1 MTGAEGAL
9 TTPAAPA
16 DEVAPAREARPTDRR
31 LPAGWRVVAAKEF
44 ADHLHSLRFGIL
56 FVVLGLAAVVPL
68 YFVSDTLRSVASQ
81 ASGTQAIF
89 LALFVAYYS
98 PTSGV
103 AIPPVYGFVGIV
115 APLLGVAF
123 SFDAINAERSDGTLP
138 RLLSQ
143 PIHRDD
149 VIVGKFVAG
158 LAVIML
164 VLVSVVLLISGFGI
178 FRLGI
183 VPEPEAVMRVI
194 AWLGFTIV
202 WVSLWL
208 AFGLLLSVAIRRAAT
223 AALAGF
229 GVWVLLQVFGQV
241 LVGLVAGIVAPYATA
256 ASAQQQIDLKNLSD
270 AITRI
275 VPLTLYQEG
284 SSVILNPTVTTV
296 STPATLGQLAQYA
309 YQHQIPQLLSLDQS
323 LLLVWPHIVA
333 LVTLTLGCF
342 ALAFVRFMRQEVRA

>member
-1 MTGAEGAL
+1 MTGAADAMTGS
-9 TTPAAPA
+9 AAPA
-16 DEVAPAREARPTDRR
+16 VPTGEARPTARR
-31 LPAGWRVVAAKEF
+31 LPSGWRVVAAKEF

-68 YFVSDTLRSVASQ
+68 YFVATTLRGAAEQV
-81 ASGTQAIF
+81 SGAKAIF
-89 LALFVAYYS
+89 LALFVFDAQ
-98 PTSGV
+98 PATGFT
-103 AIPPVYGFVGIV
+103 IPAVYGFVGIV

-123 SFDAINAERSDGTLP
+123 GFDAINAERSDGTLP

-143 PIHRDD
+143 PIYRDH
-149 VIVGKFVAG
+149 VIIGKFAAG

-183 VPEPEAVMRVI
+183 VPDAQAIVRVL

-208 AFGLLLSVAIRRAAT
+208 AFGLLLSVVIRRAAT

-229 GVWVLLQVFGQV
+229 GVWVLLQVFGQ
-241 LVGLVAGIVAPYATA
+241 LIVGLVAGLVAPFQAATSDQA
-256 ASAQQQIDLKNLSD
+256 YLDLKNLSD
-270 AITRI
+270 AINR
-275 VPLTLYQEG
+275 VLPLTLYDEG
-284 SSVILNPTVTTV
+284 SRVLLNPTKVTV
-296 STPATLGQLAQYA
+296 GQFAPTLGQVAQ
-309 YQHQIPQLLSLDQS
+309 QQQQIPSLLSLDQS
-323 LLLVWPHIVA
+323 LLLVWPHVA
-333 LVTLTLGCF
+333 VLVALTLGCF